1 MLRIIGELLHPIAQL
16 RGMHTKV
23 LRCLRIR
30 HAALL
35 DQANSLKLELACEL
49 PSLHDP
55 PPVPLKHLTRCLRN
69 RVQAIPPATSKKTF
83 FSFVERCTSGGS
95 DILPCCIRFAEENGI
110 EPDSL
115 GPTIR
120 TNPQ

>member
-69 RVQAIPPATSKKTF
+69 RVQARVKDLMTRAVITAGPSTSLW
-83 FSFVERCTSGGS
+83 
-95 DILPCCIRFAEENGI
+95 DIAVLLEKNRIKRVPIVAKGK
-110 EPDSL
+110 
-115 GPTIR
+115 
-120 TNPQ
+120 

>member
-69 RVQAIPPATSKKTF
+69 RVQAIYQLRLSRIFDREYEMYASVNITLLK
-83 FSFVERCTSGGS
+83 
-95 DILPCCIRFAEENGI
+95 
-110 EPDSL
+110 
-115 GPTIR
+115 
-120 TNPQ
+120 

>member
-69 RVQAIPPATSKKTF
+69 RVQANSH
-83 FSFVERCTSGGS
+83 RDG
-95 DILPCCIRFAEENGI
+95 
-110 EPDSL
+110 EPTKQIAYTL
-115 GPTIR
+115 YIQKIGT
-120 TNPQ
+120 QLVY